1 MPWRRSSMSK
11 TFTIRMIYAL
21 FSQLVTGFWGLRPH
35 TFTGSIPGR
44 LRVTFISRP
53 LICQPL
59 DKIPWAPMLP
69 ARVTPTLV
77 TPLQFA
83 LTVPITFQN
92 AMHQRGERLEVRAV
106 VIVVFDSER
115 WEDSRVGDNSNAVDV
130 VFRSRRCG
138 HCLYDTCGLSKR
150 HWCLLYWSCRNLDVA
165 RCRRLGFRIR
175 KSYWKVFRIGTVRY
189 NWPMSAHASQAFSI
203 AHCTDSE
210 DLPSYCLG
218 RPTMVGRPSVL
229 PVVLFWHSTSNV
241 LDDRAAPE
249 KKYIKGLVLAEL
261 AKFT

>member
-1 MPWRRSSMSK
+1 LATIVDVQNVHYTNDLCIIFTTCHWLLGASTPHIYGLYPWTPPGDFHLQTPNLPTSGQNPVGAHVAGPGDTDLGDATAVRSYRSD
-11 TFTIRMIYAL
+11 Y
-21 FSQLVTGFWGLRPH
+21 FSER
-35 TFTGSIPGR
+35 
-44 LRVTFISRP
+44 
-53 LICQPL
+53 
-59 DKIPWAPMLP
+59 
-69 ARVTPTLV
+69 
-77 TPLQFA
+77 
-83 LTVPITFQN
+83 
-92 AMHQRGERLEVRAV
+92 HQRRERLEVRAV

-165 RCRRLGFRIR
+165 GCRRLGFRIR

-229 PVVLFWHSTSNV
+229 PVVLF
-241 LDDRAAPE
+241 
-249 KKYIKGLVLAEL
+249 
-261 AKFT
+261 